1 MPTVNNPSFFSLQ
14 GEIWICMQLMDLS
27 IDRMYQL
34 ANANQYEITES
45 FLKRLAYSV
54 SYMAM

>member
-1 MPTVNNPSFFSLQ
+1 MPTVNIRSFFSLQ

-27 IDRMYQL
+27 IDRMYLL